1 MFLIEIMPVM
11 FIPAAVGLLDSW
23 GVLGS
28 MLVPF
33 IVITLVSTI
42 LVMVITGRVTQ
53 FFIRVDKK
61 GKESYKSNETLSMN
75 ILEKKLDGTPIL
87 NTMNSKMV
95 YDKQIDPLMA
105 KVLSSGLKG
114 GTVTLYGQ
122 AGSLYSTTPADLNP
136 DTLISI
142 TFELIP

>member
-1 MFLIEIMPVM
+1 MRYLRQFSIILFISLIGEIIHLFISLPIPASIYGLLLMLIGLKTKLIPLNAVEDASMFLIEIMPVM

-61 GKESYKSNETLSMN
+61 RKDDDHE
-75 ILEKKLDGTPIL
+75 
-87 NTMNSKMV
+87 
-95 YDKQIDPLMA
+95 
-105 KVLSSGLKG
+105 
-114 GTVTLYGQ
+114 
-122 AGSLYSTTPADLNP
+122 
-136 DTLISI
+136 
-142 TFELIP
+142 

>member
-1 MFLIEIMPVM
+1 MRYLRQFSIILFISLIGEIIHLFISLPIPASIYGLLLMLIGLKTKLIPLNAVEDASMFLIEIMPVM

-53 FFIRVDKK
+53 FFIRIDKK
-61 GKESYKSNETLSMN
+61 GKDDDHE
-75 ILEKKLDGTPIL
+75 
-87 NTMNSKMV
+87 
-95 YDKQIDPLMA
+95 
-105 KVLSSGLKG
+105 
-114 GTVTLYGQ
+114 
-122 AGSLYSTTPADLNP
+122 
-136 DTLISI
+136 
-142 TFELIP
+142 

>member
-1 MFLIEIMPVM
+1 MRYLRQFSISLFISLIGEIIHLFISLPIPASIYGLLLMLIGLKTKLIPLNAVEDASMFLIEIMPVM

-61 GKESYKSNETLSMN
+61 GKDDDHE
-75 ILEKKLDGTPIL
+75 
-87 NTMNSKMV
+87 
-95 YDKQIDPLMA
+95 
-105 KVLSSGLKG
+105 
-114 GTVTLYGQ
+114 
-122 AGSLYSTTPADLNP
+122 
-136 DTLISI
+136 
-142 TFELIP
+142 

>member
-1 MFLIEIMPVM
+1 MRYLRQFSIILFISLIGEIIHLFISLPIPASIYGLLLMLIGLKTKLIPLNAVEDASMFLIEIMPVM

-42 LVMVITGRVTQ
+42 LVMVTTGRVTQ

-61 GKESYKSNETLSMN
+61 GKDDDHE
-75 ILEKKLDGTPIL
+75 
-87 NTMNSKMV
+87 
-95 YDKQIDPLMA
+95 
-105 KVLSSGLKG
+105 
-114 GTVTLYGQ
+114 
-122 AGSLYSTTPADLNP
+122 
-136 DTLISI
+136 
-142 TFELIP
+142 

>member
-1 MFLIEIMPVM
+1 MRYLRQFSIILFISLIGEIIHLFISLPIPASIYGLLLMLIGLKTKLIPLNAVEDASMFLIEIMPVM

-28 MLVPF
+28 ILVPF

-61 GKESYKSNETLSMN
+61 GKDDDHE
-75 ILEKKLDGTPIL
+75 
-87 NTMNSKMV
+87 
-95 YDKQIDPLMA
+95 
-105 KVLSSGLKG
+105 
-114 GTVTLYGQ
+114 
-122 AGSLYSTTPADLNP
+122 
-136 DTLISI
+136 
-142 TFELIP
+142 

>member
-1 MFLIEIMPVM
+1 MRYLRQFSIILFISLIGEIIHLFISLPIPASIYGLLLMLIGLKTKLIPLNAVEDASMFLIEIMPVM

-61 GKESYKSNETLSMN
+61 GKDDDHE
-75 ILEKKLDGTPIL
+75 
-87 NTMNSKMV
+87 
-95 YDKQIDPLMA
+95 
-105 KVLSSGLKG
+105 
-114 GTVTLYGQ
+114 
-122 AGSLYSTTPADLNP
+122 
-136 DTLISI
+136 
-142 TFELIP
+142 